1 MPRRARVSRTT
12 WVNSARSRKLLS
24 ESAGAG
30 GSGGG
35 AVGGGGAGEA
45 GGGSGGGEGACNE
58 ELAFLEN
65 SKMLLW
71 PDAGGTS
78 AVPAMCSTTIAPFP
92 PPASSPLPR
101 SFFPLMINTSALIG
115 QVGLSGF
122 ILSSPVYFLSSGA
135 LTSRALQIGE

>member
-1 MPRRARVSRTT
+1 M
-12 WVNSARSRKLLS
+12 LS

-45 GGGSGGGEGACNE
+45 GGGIGGGEGACNE
-58 ELAFLEN
+58 DLAFLEN
-65 SKMLLW
+65 CKMLLW

-78 AVPAMCSTTIAPFP
+78 AVPAECSTTIATFP
-92 PPASSPLPR
+92 TPACSPLPR

-135 LTSRALQIGE
+135 LTSRAVQIGEYRAAGPEHLKGKI